1 MAVYKPSAP
10 FNVPLLLLAPTSET
24 VLGVEKKTFPA
35 PQDGVLFYGSFRTFG
50 GTEKDVNG
58 VYSLENTA
66 VIETWYR
73 PEIKANCRIA
83 VAPASVI
90 FEIIGE
96 PENIRMQNQYLR
108 FKVREIKGG
117 A

>member
-10 FNVPLLLLAPTSET
+10 FNVPLLLLVPTSET

-58 VYSLENTA
+58 AYSLENTA

-73 PEIKANCRIA
+73 PDIKADCRIK
-83 VAPASVI
+83 VLSTGDI
-90 FEIIGE
+90 YEIIGK
-96 PENIRMQNQYLR
+96 P
-108 FKVREIKGG
+108 
-117 A
+117 